1 MIKMTNDNE
10 NPKSKEQTI
19 NKKLV
24 PDDFYRQLKVILDKD
39 EFDIFKTK
47 VKKKLE
53 TRIRLSDSKIQRLLD
68 LKARSTKS
76 IKESAIKKKQFKTE
90 NLKLKESVVKQLDL
104 EVA

>member
-1 MIKMTNDNE
+1 MTNDNE